1 MLEDTVSILSSKPR
15 NRAALINTSA
25 PAEHPK
31 TTAARL
37 RATRPIPLEVA
48 LLTTS
53 EVARALRVTPITIFR
68 YAQKG
73 LLRPIK
79 LGDGS
84 ARAPRRYR
92 AVDIARFIEERLATS
107 GANATE

>member
-1 MLEDTVSILSSKPR
+1 VLVESASIPFASPR
-15 NRAALINTSA
+15 NTAESTNAPA

-37 RATRPIPLEVA
+37 RGTRPIPLEVA

-92 AVDIARFIEERLATS
+92 AVDIAKFIEERLAAS
-107 GANATE
+107 GGSTE

>member
-1 MLEDTVSILSSKPR
+1 MLEDTVSILSSAPR
-15 NRAALINTSA
+15 NPAATSNPPA

-53 EVARALRVTPITIFR
+53 EVARALRVTPITVFR

-92 AVDIARFIEERLATS
+92 AVDIARFIEERLAAS
-107 GANATE
+107 GVSATE